1 MTAKEIDFYADQRNL
16 VYEKCNSSESSVQK
30 SVQQLASMFL
40 NDLNSEGKGS
50 NPTAIVKISN
60 KIKS

>member
-1 MTAKEIDFYADQRNL
+1 MTSKEIDFYAKERNL
-16 VYEKCNSSESSVQK
+16 RFEDQKCKNSEK
-30 SVQQLASMFL
+30 SVQEFASMFL
-40 NDLNSEGKGS
+40 NDLNREGKGS